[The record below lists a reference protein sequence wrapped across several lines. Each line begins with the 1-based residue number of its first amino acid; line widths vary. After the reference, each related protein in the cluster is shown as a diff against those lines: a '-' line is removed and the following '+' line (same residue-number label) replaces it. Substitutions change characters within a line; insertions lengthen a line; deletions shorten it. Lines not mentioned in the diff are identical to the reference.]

1 MDKEIFHEKL
11 CKYKDTVFR
20 VAFSYCKNK
29 SDAEDI
35 SQEVFLKYYTSP
47 PDIEEES
54 EEKAWLIRV
63 AINKSKDLIKS
74 SWYSKRCD
82 KENLQE
88 TCQMNE
94 SQSELLEVVLN
105 LLEKYKIPIYLYYYE
120 QYTIAEISKIM
131 GIKASTI
138 QTRLQRGR
146 KLIEKKLKEEEEYE
160 QSIIRYGYEQSH
172 HEP

>member
-1 MDKEIFHEKL
+1 MEKEIFQEKL

-20 VAFSYCKNK
+20 VAFSYSKNK

-35 SQEVFLKYYTSP
+35 SQEVFLKYYTTEP
-47 PDIEEES
+47 NIEDES

-63 AINKSKDLIKS
+63 AINKAKDLIKS

-88 TCQMNE
+88 ICHMNE
-94 SQSELLEVVLN
+94 PQSELLEVVLN
-105 LLEKYKIPIYLYYYE
+105 LPEKYKIPIHLYYYE

-131 GIKASTI
+131 DIKESTI

-160 QSIIRYGYEQSH
+160 QNIIQCGYGQSH